1 MESSTVH
8 GLIVRKL
15 CPLVVGVWC
24 LCSSSVAQP
33 VVSAGLPEASNRLS
47 SELLLSIDEAVE
59 LDLQRSF
66 RVNRKVRSA
75 EMARLRA
82 DIAAAPAK
90 PRIDTDLGMQEAL
103 RSATFYQN
111 PYRKGKSDPYA
122 TTQVSLNA
130 VVSMPI
136 DISGNI
142 ARQQRQ
148 AQLSL
153 TSATI
158 NAEQSAGYQCRHP
171 GHLCGCFAGA
181 RRSGRCRGHGG

>member
-75 EMARLRA
+75 EMLGCGQTLPPRQPSLELIPILECKRRCE
-82 DIAAAPAK
+82 APRFI
-90 PRIDTDLGMQEAL
+90 RIH
-103 RSATFYQN
+103 
-111 PYRKGKSDPYA
+111 
-122 TTQVSLNA
+122 
-130 VVSMPI
+130 
-136 DISGNI
+136 I
-142 ARQQRQ
+142 ARESPIPMPR
-148 AQLSL
+148 LKS
-153 TSATI
+153 
-158 NAEQSAGYQCRHP
+158 H
-171 GHLCGCFAGA
+171 
-181 RRSGRCRGHGG
+181 